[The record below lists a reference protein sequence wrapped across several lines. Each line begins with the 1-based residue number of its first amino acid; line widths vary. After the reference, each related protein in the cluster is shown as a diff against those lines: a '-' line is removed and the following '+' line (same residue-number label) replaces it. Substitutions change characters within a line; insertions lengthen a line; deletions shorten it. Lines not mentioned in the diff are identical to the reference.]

1 MKDEKNFTQEELN
14 EQSSTNAETQV
25 GGVFDWNAPAKLMN
39 GEMTG
44 TLTGDVVGEVGEE
57 LVERIFTEN
66 VKHLRGEI
74 INSFRIDEN
83 DKGAGTTLGQII
95 TNRIKVMSEVM
106 GIDNITRRDAMMALA
121 GAFAVKD
128 EMKIYKVGDVFK

>member
-25 GGVFDWNAPAKLMN
+25 GGVFDWDAPAKLMN
-39 GEMTG
+39 GEKTG
-44 TLTGDVVGEVGEE
+44 ILTGDVVGEVSNE

-66 VKHLRGEI
+66 AKHLRGEI
-74 INSFRIDEN
+74 INSLRIDEN
-83 DKGAGTTLGQII
+83 DKGAGTSLGQIV
-95 TNRIKVMSEVM
+95 TNRIKVMAEVM

-121 GAFAVKD
+121 GVFAVKS
-128 EMKIYKVGDVFK
+128 EMKIDQIGDVFK

>member
-14 EQSSTNAETQV
+14 EQSSTNTETQV

-39 GEMTG
+39 GEKTL
-44 TLTGDVVGEVGEE
+44 TLTGDVVGEVSKE

-66 VKHLRGEI
+66 AKHLRGEI
-74 INSFRIDEN
+74 TNSLGIDEN
-83 DKGAGTTLGQII
+83 DKGTGMSIGQIV
-95 TNRIKVMSEVM
+95 TNRIKVMAEVM

-121 GAFAVKD
+121 GVFAVKD
-128 EMKIYKVGDVFK
+128 EMRIHKVGDVFK

>member
-39 GEMTG
+39 GGMTG
-44 TLTGDVVGEVGEE
+44 TLTGDVVGEVSEE
-57 LVERIFTEN
+57 LMETIFTEN
-66 VKHLRGEI
+66 AKRLRGEI
-74 INSFRIDEN
+74 IASLGIDKN
-83 DKGAGTTLGQII
+83 DTAAGTSIGQIV
-95 TNRIKVMSEVM
+95 TNRIKVMAEAM

-121 GAFAVKD
+121 GVFAVKD
-128 EMKIYKVGDVFK
+128 EMRIHKVGDVFK